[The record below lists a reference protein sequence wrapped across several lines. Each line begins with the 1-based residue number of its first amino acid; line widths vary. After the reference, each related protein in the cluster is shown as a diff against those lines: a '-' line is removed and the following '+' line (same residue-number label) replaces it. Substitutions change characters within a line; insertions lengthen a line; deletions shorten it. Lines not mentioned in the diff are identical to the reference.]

1 MRRKKKLTIN
11 GVDIQYFTIIYKAND
26 ALPAVYNRGREVD
39 EEGNVIDPMWYY
51 GSDCLGDAMRLR
63 DMITATYGAAIPVVS
78 EKETPANYEIL
89 LGGVARPEVAYLSEL
104 PEPGPMHITMQVRGT
119 KIIVRYGCTMAM
131 RNAGKALRRFF
142 MENPRLSLK
151 DGFTKELSCLDQDSY
166 PRVPGTN
173 LRIVTWNVA
182 STYNWGG
189 YSEIELCHRQNIFLA
204 NLRALDPDVLAIQEV
219 DEKWYEVLDTCTDY
233 AQVSPLVPAV
243 DNLPVANL
251 SGLLYKKSKF
261 NEIASGNRPFTTC
274 YDEEGNLTKRAN
286 IRAITWA
293 VLEDKETGARAL
305 FVNSHWDWKRE
316 QVVDPEDGTVYETH
330 QEFHGKLNGQ
340 WMHELCEQ
348 YGVPGFGM
356 ADYNCCEIN
365 SKAFAYFLA
374 HGGLEN
380 TRTTALREGTL
391 QTNMGTIH
399 TAFMRMIHEPYRAY
413 DQIVYTPCEK
423 VKILGVRTVGE
434 NSLVDLSDHVPRYAD
449 VVLS

>member
-1 MRRKKKLTIN
+1 MRKNKLTIN
-11 GVDIQYFTIIYKAND
+11 GVDIQKFTIVYKAND

-39 EEGNVIDPMWYY
+39 ENGSVIDPMWYY

-63 DMITATYGAAIPVVS
+63 DMIIETYGAALPVVS
-78 EKETPANYEIL
+78 ELEAPTKYEIL
-89 LGGVARPEVAYLSEL
+89 LGGVGRPEAAYVANMPM
-104 PEPGPMHITMQVRGT
+104 PEPMHCTMLVRGS
-119 KIIVRYGCTMAM
+119 KVIFRYGCTMAM
-131 RNAGKALRRFF
+131 RNAGKGLRRFLKA
-142 MENPRLSLK
+142 NPRLHLK
-151 DGFTKELSCLDQDSY
+151 TGYTADLSCLDQDTY
-166 PRVPGTN
+166 PRVEGTN

-189 YSEIELCHRQNIFLA
+189 YSEIELCHRKNIFLA
-204 NLRALDPDVLAIQEV
+204 NLRALDPDVLAIQEI
-219 DEKWYEVLDTCTDY
+219 DEKWYEVLDGCDDY

-243 DNLPVANL
+243 DNKLVANL

-261 NEIASGNRPFTTC
+261 NEIASGNRPFFTC

-293 VLEDKETGARAL
+293 VLEDKETGGRAL

-316 QVVDPEDGTVYETH
+316 PVVDPEDGFVYDTH
-330 QEFHGKLNGQ
+330 QEFHGKQNGQ
-340 WMHELCEQ
+340 WLRELCKE

-365 SKAFAYFLA
+365 SKAFAYFLQ
-374 HGGLEN
+374 HGGLVN

-391 QTNMGTIH
+391 QTDLGTIH

-413 DQIVYTPCEK
+413 DQIVYTPDDR

-434 NSLVDLSDHVPRYAD
+434 NSLIDLSDHIPRYAD
-449 VVLS
+449 VALS